1 MIAPGTT
8 AASQG
13 LVGHQCMGTRGD
25 GDAEPTSTEFSVF
38 IGIDIDSVAW
48 IIVCEVLAK
57 CSELYLPFGSASPV
71 PPETWP

>member
-1 MIAPGTT
+1 
-8 AASQG
+8 
-13 LVGHQCMGTRGD
+13 MGTRGD
-25 GDAEPTSTEFSVF
+25 GDAEPTSTEFTVF

-48 IIVCEVLAK
+48 ITVCEVLAK